1 MGEAKHTTPTNR
13 KRMQPLFRHDYITK
27 LSICWVIYQL
37 SQTAQSQTLS
47 KVKKLKIP
55 ETVIGRIS
63 FLGLT

>member
-1 MGEAKHTTPTNR
+1 MGEAEHTTHTNR

-27 LSICWVIYQL
+27 LSISWVIYQL

-47 KVKKLKIP
+47 KVKKLKIA